1 MLNLTLDPVLLQA
14 SLRADSGLMRRL
26 KGFAAGTPG
35 FGPAEGKSAAL
46 ALAKAVERSAAPAGR
61 AVAVA
66 LLEGARQV

>member
-1 MLNLTLDPVLLQA
+1 
-14 SLRADSGLMRRL
+14 MRRL